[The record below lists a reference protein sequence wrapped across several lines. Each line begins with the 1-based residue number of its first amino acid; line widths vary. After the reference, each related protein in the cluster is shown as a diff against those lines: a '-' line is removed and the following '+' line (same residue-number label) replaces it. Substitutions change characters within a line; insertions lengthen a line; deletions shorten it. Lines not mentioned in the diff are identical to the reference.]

1 MLKKA
6 RKGGDRNQGGER
18 QGDRWQNTS
27 LHCGVGSA
35 VSKVGCWET
44 MHRECPSQTM
54 LPESLSCSNVR
65 VLWAC
70 CTSRRRAK
78 NAVQ

>member
-27 LHCGVGSA
+27 LHCGVEA
-35 VSKVGCWET
+35 VKNRKAKLVEGLGDWRDT
-44 MHRECPSQTM
+44 LAPRR
-54 LPESLSCSNVR
+54 LNR
-65 VLWAC
+65 V
-70 CTSRRRAK
+70 
-78 NAVQ
+78 VQ